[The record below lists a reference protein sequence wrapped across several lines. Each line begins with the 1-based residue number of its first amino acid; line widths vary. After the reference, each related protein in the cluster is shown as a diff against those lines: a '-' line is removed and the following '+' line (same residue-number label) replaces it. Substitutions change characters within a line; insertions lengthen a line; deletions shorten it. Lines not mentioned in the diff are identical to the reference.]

1 MKGRRKNRK
10 SLKTLKFWPVI
21 YLCLITLPCNY
32 SGLRIAVHNNNN
44 NSFSFPSTSITP
56 KPHTVVSIEKVER
69 LTDANK
75 DSKNVV
81 VDRNFMVL
89 TAFLVISV
97 TLLLSL
103 ILGYLHSVSTV
114 KHCLM
119 LYLYLEFVR
128 TFLSIF
134 WIWFIIVINCFVT
147 GNGMTIDP
155 SSAKFLSYCWHGV
168 VLHFL
173 FTLNLMGLL
182 KFYMTKEMVLDPS
195 MPWNDDDLTL
205 FKKLRIGSYLASAS
219 LLTAMYTT
227 LGHPKIYYGLVG
239 DYRPIWEFPTGTLI
253 SFGIVIFLI
262 TTYAIISI
270 GTTFYQKKEGEHIGR
285 RFPDKLNCLSK
296 MAILFGFI
304 VYFGV
309 MINIF
314 KDGYLWIVQTLI
326 ASTLGILTRII
337 LSTLQLKTY
346 VRKVINRSTSEM
358 IDFLHQKYAQIP
370 SLSLFKF
377 SSQIQPIE

>member
-1 MKGRRKNRK
+1 MNCRCKNRK
-10 SLKTLKFWPVI
+10 SLKTLTFWPVI

-32 SGLRIAVHNNNN
+32 SGFRITVRNK
-44 NSFSFPSTSITP
+44 SFSFHSPSITP
-56 KPHTVVSIEKVER
+56 KLHTVVTTEKVER
-69 LTDANK
+69 FTDANK
-75 DSKNVV
+75 DLKTVV
-81 VDRNFMVL
+81 VDRNSMVL

-97 TLLLSL
+97 TILLSL

-155 SSAKFLSYCWHGV
+155 SSAKFLSYCWHGA
-168 VLHFL
+168 VLHLL
-173 FTLNLMGLL
+173 FILNLMGVL

-253 SFGIVIFLI
+253 SLGIVLFLI
-262 TTYAIISI
+262 TTYALISI
-270 GTTFYQKKEGEHIGR
+270 GTIFYQKKDEHIGG

-296 MAILFGFI
+296 LAILLGFI
-304 VYFGV
+304 VYFSV
-309 MINIF
+309 MMNIF

-337 LSTLQLKTY
+337 LSTPQLKTY
-346 VRKVINRSTSEM
+346 VQKVINRSTSEI
-358 IDFLHQKYAQIP
+358 IDFLHQTYAQIP
-370 SLSLFKF
+370 SPSLFNF